1 MSNKDIENCFFMYFA
16 TTIDHTKITIEFI
29 ILVWSLDMEIKDV
42 IARIG
47 YFRNRANLSA
57 KALSLSIDKNPA
69 YINKM
74 ERGEYEPSM
83 RVVLDIIEACG
94 TTPEEFFSEDINSY
108 KLDKETL
115 TMIKKLNENKKI
127 ALKELLK

>member
-1 MSNKDIENCFFMYFA
+1 MPIKDIENCFSMYFA
-16 TTIDHTKITIEFI
+16 TTIDHTKTAREFI
-29 ILVWSLDMEIKDV
+29 ILVWSLDMKIKDV

-83 RVVLDIIEACG
+83 KVVLDIIEACG
-94 TTPEEFFSEDINSY
+94 ITPEEFFYEDISSY
-108 KLDKETL
+108 KIDKETL
-115 TMIKKLNENKKI
+115 SLLKRADETKKLAI
-127 ALKELLK
+127 QALLK